1 MKGILD
7 RIEDNNKAV
16 ILMEE
21 TKEEVVITVDELPEG
36 SSENTYFNMEKVD
49 DEYQIVSI
57 DEAITQK
64 ESEKSS
70 DLMAKLRAKSKGS
83 KFKKK

>member
-7 RIEDNNKAV
+7 RFEDSNKAV

-21 TKEEVVITVDELPEG
+21 TKEEVVIPVEQLPEG
-36 SSENTYFNMEKVD
+36 SSKNTYFNMKKVD
-49 DEYQIVSI
+49 DKYQIVSI
-57 DEAITQK
+57 DEATTQK
-64 ESEKSS
+64 EAETSS

>member
-7 RIEDNNKAV
+7 RFEDNNKAV
-16 ILMEE
+16 ILIED
-21 TKEEVVITVDELPEG
+21 TKEEVIIPAEQLPKG
-36 SSENTYFNMEKVD
+36 SSENTYFTMEKIK
-49 DEYQIVSI
+49 DEYQVVSI
-57 DEAITQK
+57 DEATTQK
-64 ESEKSS
+64 EAEKSS

>member
-7 RIEDNNKAV
+7 RFEDTNKAV

-21 TKEEVVITVDELPEG
+21 TKEEVVIPAEQLPEG
-36 SSENTYFNMEKVD
+36 SSQNTYFNMEKVD
-49 DEYQIVSI
+49 DEYQVVSI
-57 DEAITQK
+57 DEATTQK
-64 ESEKSS
+64 EAEKSS

>member
-7 RIEDNNKAV
+7 RFEDTNKAV

-21 TKEEVVITVDELPEG
+21 TKEEVVIPAELLPEG
-36 SSENTYFNMEKVD
+36 SSENTYFNMEKIN

-57 DEAITQK
+57 DEATTQK
-64 ESEKSS
+64 EAEKSS
-70 DLMAKLRAKSKGS
+70 DLMAKLRAKNKGS